1 MKFKYSIPLL
11 GLWLSGCVIGPDYE
25 SPSEA
30 SLQVPGNYYV
40 ESGTASFRSPS
51 EESIALQG
59 WESVYEDPY
68 LAKLIREALDANL
81 DLDAAQSRLRQ
92 AYALL
97 RVSRSDLY
105 PKLDGEFNLNTEQES
120 GSSETY
126 ETYTAAG
133 LLSWE
138 LDVWGIQ
145 RREIEASL
153 AQALQAEL
161 DLNAMQVS
169 LIGTI
174 AMQYFQLLS
183 IDHQIHV
190 TASTIKTR
198 EEALRILELRKKSGV
213 ISAIEVSQAEVSLAE
228 AERKMPGLHRSE
240 FEAESLLSVLLGRA
254 PGEID
259 RAPVLMEINVQDALP
274 VGLPSDLLLRR
285 PDVRAVEAAMIAA
298 NAKVGIAEG
307 RFYPRFKL
315 TGEFGFESEKLG
327 DLLDS
332 GTDYFDFD
340 SNVTAPIF
348 NAGANKANLAAEKEA
363 YEQSVISYKK
373 VVLNALKEVSNMLS
387 IYQQA
392 QLQEA
397 ADRKLLVAAKRY
409 NRLASL
415 QYRGGVVG
423 YIDVLDAQRQLFDA
437 ELSVTQSRRDRL
449 LAIAGLYRA
458 LGGGWDAESLAALE
472 GEE

>member
-1 MKFKYSIPLL
+1 MKFKVSIPFI
-11 GLWLSGCVIGPDYE
+11 GLWLSGCMVGPDYD

-30 SLQVPGNYYV
+30 SLQMAEDYYV
-40 ESGTASFRSPS
+40 ENGTPNSSSPS
-51 EESIALQG
+51 EESIAVREWQA
-59 WESVYEDPY
+59 VYKDPY
-68 LAKLIREALDANL
+68 LAELIREALDANL
-81 DLDAAQSRLRQ
+81 DLEAAQSRLRQ

-105 PKLDGEFNLNTEQES
+105 PKLDGEFNLNSEEPTGSHETE
-120 GSSETY
+120 

-145 RREIEASL
+145 RREVEASL

-161 DLNAMQVS
+161 DLNDVQVS

-174 AMQYFQLLS
+174 AVQYFNLLS
-183 IDHQIHV
+183 IDHQLSV
-190 TASTIKTR
+190 TQSTIDTR
-198 EEALRILELRKKSGV
+198 KEALRILGLRKESGV
-213 ISAIEVSQAEVSLAE
+213 ISGVEVSQAEVSLAE
-228 AERKMPGLHRSE
+228 AERKMPGLKQGE
-240 FEAESLLSVLLGRA
+240 FEVESLLSVLLGRA
-254 PGEID
+254 PGDID
-259 RAPVLMEINVQDALP
+259 RGQMLMEIDVPGELP

-285 PDVRAVEAAMIAA
+285 PDVRAVEAAMVAA
-298 NAKVGIAEG
+298 NAEVGIAEG
-307 RFYPRFKL
+307 RFYPRFRL
-315 TGEFGFESEKLG
+315 TGEFGYESDKLG
-327 DLLDS
+327 DILDS
-332 GTDYFDFD
+332 GTDFFDFD
-340 SNVTAPIF
+340 GNVTAPIF

-373 VVLNALKEVSNMLS
+373 TVLNALQEVSNVLS
-387 IYQQA
+387 GYKQA
-392 QLQEA
+392 QQQEE
-397 ADRKLLVAAKRY
+397 ADRKLLVAATKY

-415 QYRGGVVG
+415 QYRGGVLG

-449 LAIAGLYRA
+449 QAIASLYRV
-458 LGGGWDAESLAALE
+458 LGGGWDTESVAALV